1 MEINIK
7 NLKQTAVSGLAKLKL
22 YWKEPPEGRYMP
34 FKEIAAV
41 SVGGMGVRFIVT
53 VVSYMILG
61 VGNVLIGNTIGIPP
75 MSLYFIY
82 VISVLAGFPLTTLRA
97 RIIDYSHN
105 KKGKYR
111 PYILSMSIPTAILG
125 IGFVFMPYTK
135 MTLFW
140 KCFTVLAF
148 NIGFQFFYNFL
159 NDAND
164 SLINVLSPNTY
175 ERSDV
180 FSIKSITDSL
190 APSIMNII
198 VPLVAKLVTGEET
211 IYDMRVYRALYPPL
225 LVVGS
230 LMSIIVY
237 ANTKEKIVQSK
248 THVVQMSFMDTMRA
262 VAKNKYFW
270 IISLASCL
278 GFLEGSF
285 GNILGWMYNYQ
296 NVCNAG
302 QYALITT
309 IYGNASLWAMIF
321 APILIRKIGKK
332 NLLVFSNILNI
343 AFIAIM
349 YPVVKSAPTGS
360 MVWMFLICLFIN
372 GVVSQVTVTITP
384 SINGDIRDYQ
394 QYISGDRVDG
404 IFSVAGLIGSI
415 WTLATGSILPA
426 IYDKAGLNSEV
437 AQSLG
442 YNKNNIYDVLYD
454 EKYFRSICGVLIVA
468 SVIGATLNVIP
479 YFFYDLSET
488 KQKGMIA
495 VLKVRAMFEDY
506 RSGNLKDKDLIETVE
521 IIKTAFELEN
531 KEIFAPYKKKIK
543 AEKGKAYKK
552 ELKELKKLYENKI
565 VSDYV
570 LEEIRYFGSDES
582 KLEVERAEK
591 IIAGGIKAVGKLKTA
606 DLAAAKALPKNTKA
620 EKDFR
625 SRQIEIAHI
634 EESSK
639 KAIKKNYP
647 DGLEEFDETVFE
659 KLFAAEDN
667 NEKELKAAY
676 AENDKARTARLR
688 QQKKEIAAEIK
699 KATNY
704 FSIYN
709 RAVKPYTDAE
719 RLLQRRENYE
729 KLDEIFALYENAK
742 AVTAE

>member
-1 MEINIK
+1 MKID
-7 NLKQTAVSGLAKLKL
+7 LKDWLGKLKL
-22 YWKEPPEGRYMP
+22 YWKQPPEGRYMP

-41 SVGGMGVRFIVT
+41 SVGGMGVRFVLT

-75 MSLYFIY
+75 MSLYLIY

-111 PYILSMSIPTAILG
+111 PYILTMSIPTAILG
-125 IGFVFMPYTK
+125 IGFVLMPYDK

-164 SLINVLSPNTY
+164 SIINVLSPNTI

-190 APSIMNII
+190 SPSIMNII
-198 VPLVAKLVTGEET
+198 VPLVAQAVTGQTT
-211 IYDMRVYRALYPPL
+211 IYDMRVYRVLYPPI

-237 ANTKEKIVQSK
+237 VGTKEKIVQSK

-321 APILIRKIGKK
+321 APILIRKIGKR
-332 NLLVFSNILNI
+332 NLLVFSNVLNI

-349 YPVVKSAPTGS
+349 YPVVKSAPTNS
-360 MVWMFLICLFIN
+360 MVWMFLFCLFIN

-384 SINGDIRDYQ
+384 SLNGDIRDYQ

-437 AQSLG
+437 AKSLG
-442 YNKNNIYDVLYD
+442 FSGNNVYEVLND
-454 EKYFRSICGVLIVA
+454 EKYFRSICGVLIIA
-468 SVIGATLNVIP
+468 SVVGATLNVIP

-488 KQKGMIA
+488 KQRGMIA
-495 VLKVRAMFEDY
+495 VLKIRAMFEDY
-506 RSGNLKDKDLIETVE
+506 RSGTLEDKTLIEAVE
-521 IIKTAFELEN
+521 IIKNAYELEN
-531 KEIFAPYKKKIK
+531 CK
-543 AEKGKAYKK
+543 AEKPSKSMYKSVKGKAQKKAAKK
-552 ELKELKKLYENKI
+552 EYKEAFKRSEDKI
-565 VSDYV
+565 ISQFV
-570 LEEIRYFGSDES
+570 LEEIRYFSTENAKS
-582 KLEVERAEK
+582 EVERAER
-591 IIAGGIKAVGKLKTA
+591 IIAGGVKSVPSLCSVKLA
-606 DLAAAKALPKNTKA
+606 DAKALPKNTKE
-620 EKDFR
+620 EKEFR

-639 KAIKKNYP
+639 KAIKKNYS
-647 DGLEEFDETVFE
+647 DGLEVFDESVFD
-659 KLFAAEDN
+659 KLFAAED
-667 NEKELKAAY
+667 KTDAELKEAY
-676 AENDKARTARLR
+676 AEKDKAKINELR
-688 QQKKEIAAEIK
+688 QRKKEIAHEIK

-719 RLLQRRENYE
+719 RLLQRKENYDN
-729 KLDEIFALYENAK
+729 LDEIFELYDKAKSAK
-742 AVTAE
+742 A

>member
-1 MEINIK
+1 MKIDVK
-7 NLKQTAVSGLAKLKL
+7 DGFKKLKL
-22 YWKEPPEGRYMP
+22 YWKQPPEGRYMP
-34 FKEIAAV
+34 FREIAAV
-41 SVGGMGVRFIVT
+41 SVGGIGTRFILT

-75 MSLYFIY
+75 MWLYLIY
-82 VISVLAGFPLTTLRA
+82 VISVLSGFPLTTLRA

-111 PYILSMSIPTAILG
+111 PYILTMSIPTAVLG
-125 IGFVFMPYTK
+125 TGFVLMPYDK

-211 IYDMRVYRALYPPL
+211 IYDMRVYRVLYPPL

-237 ANTKEKIVQSK
+237 ANTTEKIVQSK
-248 THVVQMSFMDTMRA
+248 THVVQMSFLDTLRA

-285 GNILGWMYNYQ
+285 ANILGWMYNYQ

-332 NLLVFSNILNI
+332 NLLVWSNVLNI

-349 YPVVKSAPTGS
+349 YPVVKSAPTSS
-360 MVWMFLICLFIN
+360 MVWMFLFCLFVN
-372 GVVSQVTVTITP
+372 GIVSQITVTITP
-384 SINGDIRDYQ
+384 SINGDIRDFQ

-404 IFSVAGLIGSI
+404 IFAVAGLIGSI

-426 IYDKAGLNSEV
+426 IYDRAGLNSTV

-454 EKYFRSICGVLIVA
+454 ERYFRSICGVLIVA
-468 SVIGATLNVIP
+468 SVVGATLNVIP
-479 YFFYDLSET
+479 YFFYDLSEN

-495 VLKVRAMFEDY
+495 VLKIRAMFEDY
-506 RSGNLKDKDLIETVE
+506 RSGILKDETLFEAVE
-521 IIKTAFELEN
+521 IIRDARELEN
-531 KEIFAPYKKKIK
+531 
-543 AEKGKAYKK
+543 AEAVKLTRELKRKNKK
-552 ELKELKKLYENKI
+552 EYKALAKKNEQIEVSKFVLDELSYFE
-565 VSDYV
+565 S
-570 LEEIRYFGSDES
+570 EEAKF
-582 KLEVERAEK
+582 EVKRAEK
-591 IIAGGIKAVGKLKTA
+591 IIAGGISGVSQIKTV
-606 DLAAAKALPKNTKA
+606 DLAEAKKLPKNTKE
-620 EKDFR
+620 EKKFR

-639 KAIKKNYP
+639 KAIRRNYP
-647 DGLEEFDETVFE
+647 DGLEEFDESVFD
-659 KLFAAEDN
+659 KLFAAEDK
-667 NEKELKAAY
+667 NELELKEAY
-676 AENDKARTARLR
+676 ANRNKVQIRVLKQR
-688 QQKKEIAAEIK
+688 KKDIAGEIK

-704 FSIYN
+704 FSVYN
-709 RAVKPYTDAE
+709 RAVKPYTDAQ
-719 RLLQRRENYE
+719 RLLQRRDDYLR
-729 KLDEIFALYENAK
+729 LDEIFALCEARTK
-742 AVTAE
+742 

>member
-1 MEINIK
+1 MKIDVK
-7 NLKQTAVSGLAKLKL
+7 DGLKKLKL
-22 YWKEPPEGRYMP
+22 YWKQPPEGRYMS
-34 FKEIAAV
+34 FREIAAV
-41 SVGGMGVRFIVT
+41 SVGGMGTRFILT

-75 MSLYFIY
+75 MWLYLIY
-82 VISVLAGFPLTTLRA
+82 VISVLSGFPLTTLRA

-111 PYILSMSIPTAILG
+111 PYILTMSIPTAVLG
-125 IGFVFMPYTK
+125 TGFVLMPYDK

-211 IYDMRVYRALYPPL
+211 IYDMRVYRVLYPPL

-237 ANTKEKIVQSK
+237 ANTTEKIVQSK
-248 THVVQMSFMDTMRA
+248 THVVQMSFLDTLRA

-285 GNILGWMYNYQ
+285 ANILGWMYNYQ

-332 NLLVFSNILNI
+332 NLLVWSNVLNI

-349 YPVVKSAPTGS
+349 YPVVKSAPTSS
-360 MVWMFLICLFIN
+360 MVWMFLFCLFVN
-372 GVVSQVTVTITP
+372 GIVSQITVTITP
-384 SINGDIRDYQ
+384 SINGDIRDFQ

-404 IFSVAGLIGSI
+404 IFAVAGLIGSI

-426 IYDKAGLNSEV
+426 IYDRAGLNSTV

-454 EKYFRSICGVLIVA
+454 ERYFRSICGVLIVA
-468 SVIGATLNVIP
+468 SVVGATLNVIP
-479 YFFYDLSET
+479 YFFYDLSEN

-495 VLKVRAMFEDY
+495 VLKIRAMFEDY
-506 RSGNLKDKDLIETVE
+506 RSGILKDETLFEAVE
-521 IIKTAFELEN
+521 IIRNARELEN
-531 KEIFAPYKKKIK
+531 
-543 AEKGKAYKK
+543 AEAVKLTRELKRKNKK
-552 ELKELKKLYENKI
+552 EYKALAKKNEQIEVSKFVLDELSYFE
-565 VSDYV
+565 S
-570 LEEIRYFGSDES
+570 EEAKF
-582 KLEVERAEK
+582 EVARAEK
-591 IIAGGIKAVGKLKTA
+591 IIAGGISGVSQIKTV
-606 DLAAAKALPKNTKA
+606 DLAEAKKLPKNTKE
-620 EKDFR
+620 EKKFR

-639 KAIKKNYP
+639 KAIRRNYP
-647 DGLEEFDETVFE
+647 DGLEEFDESVFD
-659 KLFAAEDN
+659 KLFAAEDK
-667 NEKELKAAY
+667 NELELKEAY
-676 AENDKARTARLR
+676 ANRDKVQIRVLKQR
-688 QQKKEIAAEIK
+688 KKEIAGEIK

-704 FSIYN
+704 FSVYN
-709 RAVKPYTDAE
+709 RAVKPYTDAQ
-719 RLLQRRENYE
+719 RLLQRRDDYLR
-729 KLDEIFALYENAK
+729 LDEIFALCEARTK
-742 AVTAE
+742 

>member
-1 MEINIK
+1 MK
-7 NLKQTAVSGLAKLKL
+7 LDVKDGLSKLKL
-22 YWKEPPEGRYMP
+22 YWKQPPKGRYMS

-41 SVGGMGVRFIVT
+41 SVGGMGTRFIITLVG
-53 VVSYMILG
+53 YMILS

-75 MSLYFIY
+75 MWLYLIY
-82 VISVLAGFPLTTLRA
+82 VISVLSGFPLTTLRA

-111 PYILSMSIPTAILG
+111 PYILTMSIPTAILG
-125 IGFVFMPYTK
+125 TGFVLMPYDK

-211 IYDMRVYRALYPPL
+211 IYDMRVYRVLYPPL
-225 LVVGS
+225 LVIGS

-237 ANTKEKIVQSK
+237 VNTTEKIVQSK
-248 THVVQMSFMDTMRA
+248 THVVQMGFIDTIRA

-285 GNILGWMYNYQ
+285 NNILGWMYNYQ

-321 APILIRKIGKK
+321 APVLIRKIGKK
-332 NLLVFSNILNI
+332 NLLVASNVLNI
-343 AFIAIM
+343 AFIAVM
-349 YPVVKSAPTGS
+349 YPVVKSASTGS
-360 MVWMFLICLFIN
+360 MVWMFLVCLFIN
-372 GVVSQVTVTITP
+372 GIVSQITVTITP

-426 IYDKAGLNSEV
+426 IYDKAGLNSDV
-437 AQSLG
+437 ARSLG
-442 YNKNNIYDVLYD
+442 YNENNIYDVLYD
-454 EKYFRSICGVLIVA
+454 ERYFRSICGVLIVA

-479 YFFYDLSET
+479 YFFYDLSEN

-495 VLKVRAMFEDY
+495 VLKIRAMFEDY
-506 RSGNLKDKDLIETVE
+506 RSGVLKDESLAEAVG
-521 IIKTAFELEN
+521 IIKEAYALEN
-531 KEIFAPYKKKIK
+531 AEIVKPDKAMKRKSRKEYKEI
-543 AEKGKAYKK
+543 
-552 ELKELKKLYENKI
+552 LKQNEQIE
-565 VSDYV
+565 VARVV
-570 LEEIRYFGSDES
+570 LEELKYFETAEAEF
-582 KLEVERAEK
+582 EVQRAEK
-591 IIAGGIKAVGKLKTA
+591 ILANGIVKVGELKTVELA
-606 DLAAAKALPKNTKA
+606 DARKLPKNTKA
-620 EKDFR
+620 ERKYR
-625 SRQIEIAHI
+625 SRMIEIAHA
-634 EESSK
+634 EQSSK

-647 DGLEEFDETVFE
+647 NGIEVFDESVFD
-659 KLFAAEDN
+659 KLFAAEDK
-667 NEKELKAAY
+667 NELELKEAY
-676 AENDKARTARLR
+676 SEKDKAKIDSLRRT
-688 QQKKEIAAEIK
+688 KKEIANEIK

-704 FSIYN
+704 YSIYN

-719 RLLQRRENYE
+719 RLIQRRDNY
-729 KLDEIFALYENAK
+729 KNLDAIFALCEERKLEIN
-742 AVTAE
+742 

>member
-1 MEINIK
+1 MKIDIK
-7 NLKQTAVSGLAKLKL
+7 DGLKRLKL
-22 YWKEPPEGRYMP
+22 YWKQPPEGRYMS

-41 SVGGMGVRFIVT
+41 SVGGMGVRFTLT

-75 MSLYFIY
+75 MWLYFIY
-82 VISVLAGFPLTTLRA
+82 ILSVLSGFPLTTLRA

-125 IGFVFMPYTK
+125 TGFVLMPYDK
-135 MTLFW
+135 MSLFW

-148 NIGFQFFYNFL
+148 NVGFQFFYNFL
-159 NDAND
+159 TDAND

-211 IYDMRVYRALYPPL
+211 IYDMRVYRVLYPPL

-237 ANTKEKIVQSK
+237 VNTTEKIVQSR
-248 THVVQMSFMDTMRA
+248 THVVQMSFFDTMRA

-278 GFLEGSF
+278 GFLENSF
-285 GNILGWMYNYQ
+285 ANILGWMYNYQ

-332 NLLVFSNILNI
+332 NLLVWSNILNI
-343 AFIAIM
+343 AFIAVM
-349 YPVVKSAPTGS
+349 YPVVKSAPTNS
-360 MVWMFLICLFIN
+360 MIWMFLVCLFVN

-426 IYDKAGLNSEV
+426 IYDKAGLNSTV
-437 AQSLG
+437 AKSLG
-442 YNKNNIYDVLYD
+442 YNENNIYDVLYD
-454 EKYFRSICGVLIVA
+454 EKYFRSICGVLIAA
-468 SVIGATLNVIP
+468 SVIGAALNVIP
-479 YFFYDLSET
+479 YFFYDLSEN

-495 VLKVRAMFEDY
+495 VLKIRAMFEDY
-506 RSGNLKDKDLIETVE
+506 RGGILKDENLFEAVE
-521 IIKTAFELEN
+521 IIKEAFELEN
-531 KEIFAPYKKKIK
+531 AEIVQPT
-543 AEKGKAYKK
+543 
-552 ELKELKKLYENKI
+552 KELKKKSKAEYKALIKHNKNI
-565 VSDYV
+565 EVSRFII
-570 LEEIRYFGSDES
+570 EELRYFET
-582 KLEVERAEK
+582 EEARFEIARAEK
-591 IIAGGIKAVGKLKTA
+591 IIAGGIELAGTIKTV
-606 DLAAAKALPKNTKA
+606 DLQQAKKLPKNTKE
-620 EKDFR
+620 EKKFR
-625 SRQIEIAHI
+625 SRQIEIARI
-634 EESSK
+634 EQSSK
-639 KAIKKNYP
+639 KAIRKNYP
-647 DGLEEFDETVFE
+647 DGLEKFDESVFD
-659 KLFAAEDN
+659 KLFAAEDK
-667 NEKELKAAY
+667 NEAELKSAY
-676 AENDKARTARLR
+676 VAKDKQKVATLR
-688 QQKKEIAAEIK
+688 QTKKEIAHEIK

-719 RLLQRRENYE
+719 RLLRRREDYQ
-729 KLDEIFALYENAK
+729 KLDEIFTLCEEK
-742 AVTAE
+742 KLSIK